1 MVGSSQTDLPSVT
14 DPRTWES
21 THCILSPIR
30 PHGLSQILMGIDWEV
45 LEPWLA
51 IQDRVIEV
59 LRRYGL
65 LEGEAVPEPDF
76 PAEPVS
82 ALPALAQEC
91 DAAEGSDPFMGS
103 AEEVTAGETRAKA
116 ELFAWADNVLGL
128 DEAELELNHV

>member
-1 MVGSSQTDLPSVT
+1 MTHRFSPEMFMNRTVQPLALRHALLQIVDAHKVSRNDLAGQLGIGPF
-14 DPRTWES
+14 
-21 THCILSPIR
+21 L
-30 PHGLSQILMGIDWEV
+30 LSQILMGIDWEV

-51 IQDRVIEV
+51 IQGRVIEV

-82 ALPALAQEC
+82 ALPTLAQEC

-103 AEEVTAGETRAKA
+103 AEEVTAGETRAK
-116 ELFAWADNVLGL
+116 
-128 DEAELELNHV
+128 